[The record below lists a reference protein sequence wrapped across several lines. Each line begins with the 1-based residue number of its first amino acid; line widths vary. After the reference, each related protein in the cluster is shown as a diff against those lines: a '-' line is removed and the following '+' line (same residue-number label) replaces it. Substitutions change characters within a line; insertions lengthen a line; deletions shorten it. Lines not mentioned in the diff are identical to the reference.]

1 MKLFNYAITT
11 CAMLTAGATFAQDL
25 EGEAR
30 QFTVADGKLYVGGY
44 FKKADRRVANNTAVW
59 DGTKWATLG
68 KGVDGTTTCVA
79 SAGGNKVY
87 ISGDFTYADKSETN
101 PGIKSNKIAMWD
113 GTKWNSL
120 GDQTVDRSVNA
131 VVADGDNIYV
141 GGNFTKVGGT
151 TASKGIALYNAKTKK
166 WDGLGNGNFDR
177 AILSMCKIGNDLYV
191 GGIFTLNGDEPMARI
206 AKWDGKAWTEVG
218 NRGLDQSVKCMATDG
233 KNLYVGGTFG
243 ADGAGNKLSRVA
255 MWDGTKWNDMDGGLN
270 GEVSSLFVE
279 GGKVYAAGSFNGP
292 NNSKGKG
299 GGILRGLAMWDGSSW
314 STFPEIQ
321 YAQVKTAAV
330 MNGVLY
336 IGGRFDGSGDQRF
349 DGIAKYADGKWVK
362 LVP

>member
-1 MKLFNYAITT
+1 
-11 CAMLTAGATFAQDL
+11 
-25 EGEAR
+25 
-30 QFTVADGKLYVGGY
+30 
-44 FKKADRRVANNTAVW
+44 
-59 DGTKWATLG
+59 
-68 KGVDGTTTCVA
+68 
-79 SAGGNKVY
+79 
-87 ISGDFTYADKSETN
+87 
-101 PGIKSNKIAMWD
+101 
-113 GTKWNSL
+113 
-120 GDQTVDRSVNA
+120 
-131 VVADGDNIYV
+131 
-141 GGNFTKVGGT
+141 
-151 TASKGIALYNAKTKK
+151 
-166 WDGLGNGNFDR
+166 
-177 AILSMCKIGNDLYV
+177 
-191 GGIFTLNGDEPMARI
+191 
-206 AKWDGKAWTEVG
+206 
-218 NRGLDQSVKCMATDG
+218 
-233 KNLYVGGTFG
+233 
-243 ADGAGNKLSRVA
+243 

-299 GGILRGLAMWDGSSW
+299 GGMLRGLAMWDGSSW